1 MRVIR
6 LSEGELTPHLI
17 EAILA
22 LQQAAFPRTPEFKH
36 QRWYETPLMID
47 DQWFLAEE
55 IGRLIAS
62 VRLIHRTIST
72 LQGPLAIGGVANTC
86 SHPKAQGT
94 GAAKACMRA
103 AQSYLTASPSIDY
116 GMLFCNDIVRG
127 FYEKLGWHGITNP
140 VNLTG
145 PDSLPKRMTPTE
157 ATITMIH
164 PGRKAV
170 SQWPSGDI
178 DLNGPEW

>member
-1 MRVIR
+1 
-6 LSEGELTPHLI
+6 LI

-36 QRWYETPLMID
+36 QRCYKTPLIID
-47 DQWFLAEE
+47 DQWFLAEDS
-55 IGRLIAS
+55 GRLIAS
-62 VRLIHRTIST
+62 IRLIHRTIST
-72 LQGPLAIGGVANTC
+72 LQDPLAIGGVANTC
-86 SHPKAQGT
+86 SHPKAWGT
-94 GAAKACMRA
+94 GAVKTCMRA
-103 AQSYLTASPSIDY
+103 AQSYLTTSPSIDC
-116 GMLFCNDIVRG
+116 GMLFCNDIARG
-127 FYEKLGWHGITNP
+127 FYEKLGWHRITNP

-145 PDSLPKRMTPTE
+145 PDSLPKRVTSTE

-164 PGRKAV
+164 PGRKEV